1 MRRLLFLLVHILLFV
16 ATVGSTVLVGGVW
29 YCISIMTI
37 LLAHELGHFF
47 MSRSYRV
54 QSSLPFFI
62 PFPNLF
68 GTLGAIIL
76 MKGRIRSRKALFD
89 IGAAGP
95 LLGFCLAVP
104 AIIIGLKFSQAI
116 QVSQLEGL
124 SFRLGDSLLFSL
136 LERAIIG
143 EIPEGTDIVLHPL
156 AFAGWVGLF
165 VTALNLMPIGQL
177 DGGHIAY
184 AVFGRRSRLV
194 FSVAAIGFGIL
205 GFFFFPAWLLPLFL
219 ILLFGFRHP
228 PPSDDETELDGRRK
242 LLAGAI
248 FFVFILSFIPV
259 PLPDFEMNLVT
270 LIGRTISGS
279 L

>member
-1 MRRLLFLLVHILLFV
+1 MRRLLLPVLLFV
-16 ATVGSTVLVGGVW
+16 ITVGSTVLVGGAW

-37 LLAHELGHFF
+37 LLAHELGHFL

-68 GTLGAIIL
+68 GTLGAVIF
-76 MKGRIRSRKALFD
+76 MKGRITSRKALFD

-95 LLGFCLAVP
+95 LVGFCLAVP
-104 AIIIGLKFSQAI
+104 AIAIGLKLS
-116 QVSQLEGL
+116 QVSQVAHLEAL
-124 SFRLGDSLLFSL
+124 SFRLGNSLLFSL
-136 LERAIIG
+136 LEKVIIG
-143 EIPEGTDIVLHPL
+143 EIPEGTDLVLHPL

-184 AVFGRRSRLV
+184 AVLGRRSRIV
-194 FSVAAIGFGIL
+194 FSLAAIGFGIL
-205 GFFFFPAWLLPLFL
+205 GFFFFPAWLLPLLL
-219 ILLFGFRHP
+219 ILLFGFKHP
-228 PPSDDETELDGRRK
+228 PPSDDETALDGRRR
-242 LLAGAI
+242 LLAGVT
-248 FFVFILSFIPV
+248 FLVFILSFIPV
-259 PLPDFEMNLVT
+259 PLPDFEMNLAT
-270 LIGRTISGS
+270 LIRGAISGS

>member
-1 MRRLLFLLVHILLFV
+1 MRHLLVHILLF
-16 ATVGSTVLVGGVW
+16 ALTVGLTLVLRGVW

-47 MSRSYRV
+47 MSRHYRV
-54 QSSLPFFI
+54 QSSLPYFI

-76 MKGRIRSRKALFD
+76 MRGRIRSRKALFD

-95 LLGFCLAVP
+95 LVGFCLSVP
-104 AIIIGLKFSQAI
+104 AIVIGLKFSQAV
-116 QVSQLEGL
+116 QVSQIEGV

-136 LERAIIG
+136 LEKAIIG
-143 EIPEGTDIVLHPL
+143 GIPEGTDILLHPL
-156 AFAGWVGLF
+156 AFSGWVGLF
-165 VTALNLMPIGQL
+165 ITALNLMPIGQL

-184 AVFGRRSRLV
+184 AVFGRRSRIV
-194 FSVAAIGFGIL
+194 FALAAIGFGIL

-228 PPSDDETELDGRRK
+228 PPSDDETGLDGRRK
-242 LLAGAI
+242 LLAGVSLLV
-248 FFVFILSFIPV
+248 FVLSFIPV
-259 PLPDFEMNLVT
+259 PLPDFGMNLIT
-270 LIGRTISGS
+270 LIGRAISGG

>member
-1 MRRLLFLLVHILLFV
+1 MIRLLLHILLFV
-16 ATVGSTVLVGGVW
+16 LTVGSTVLIGGVW
-29 YCISIMTI
+29 YCIAIMTI

-47 MSRSYRV
+47 VSRHYRV
-54 QSSLPFFI
+54 QSSLPYFI

-76 MKGRIRSRKALFD
+76 MRGRMRSRKALFD

-95 LLGFCLAVP
+95 LVGFCLTVP
-104 AIIIGLKFSQAI
+104 IIVIGLKLSQAVPVAQI
-116 QVSQLEGL
+116 EGM
-124 SFRLGDSLLFSL
+124 SFRLGNSLLFSFF
-136 LERAIIG
+136 EKTIIG
-143 EIPEGTDIVLHPL
+143 ETPAGTDIVLHPL

-184 AVFGRRSRLV
+184 AVFGGRSRTIFFL
-194 FSVAAIGFGIL
+194 AAIGFGIL

-219 ILLFGFRHP
+219 ILFFGFRHP

-242 LLAGAI
+242 LLAGLT
-248 FFVFILSFIPV
+248 FLVFILSFIPV
-259 PLPDFEMNLVT
+259 PLPDFRMNLIV
-270 LIGRTISGS
+270 LVGRTIFGG

>member
-1 MRRLLFLLVHILLFV
+1 MRRLLIHTLLFLL
-16 ATVGSTVLVGGVW
+16 TVGSTILVGGGW
-29 YCISIMTI
+29 YCLSIMSI

-47 MSRSYRV
+47 VSRHYGV

-68 GTLGAIIL
+68 GTLGAVIL
-76 MKGRIRSRKALFD
+76 MRGRIQSRKALFD

-95 LLGFCLAVP
+95 LVGFCLTVP
-104 AIIIGLKFSQAI
+104 FMILGLIFSHTIGTSRIDEA
-116 QVSQLEGL
+116 
-124 SFRLGDSLLFSL
+124 SFRLGNSLLFSF
-136 LERAIIG
+136 LERMVVG
-143 EIPEGTDIVLHPL
+143 ETPEGMDLLLHPL

-184 AVFGRRSRLV
+184 AVFGRKSRVV
-194 FSVAAIGFGIL
+194 FVLGAIGFGVL
-205 GFFFFPAWLLPLFL
+205 GLFFFPGWLLPLFL
-219 ILLFGFRHP
+219 LLTFGFRHP

-242 LLAGAI
+242 LLGGMMFLI
-248 FFVFILSFIPV
+248 LILSFTPV
-259 PLPDFEMNLVT
+259 PLPDFQMNLAS
-270 LIGRTISGS
+270 LIGKSVSAI

>member
-1 MRRLLFLLVHILLFV
+1 MRRLFWHILLF
-16 ATVGSTVLVGGVW
+16 ALTVGSTVFVGGAW

-47 MSRSYRV
+47 VSRHYHV
-54 QSSLPFFI
+54 PSSLPFFI

-76 MKGRIRSRKALFD
+76 MRGRIRSRQALFD

-95 LLGFCLAVP
+95 LVGFCLTLP
-104 AIIIGLKFSQAI
+104 AIIVGLKFSHPVVVGQM
-116 QVSQLEGL
+116 EGASL
-124 SFRLGDSLLFSL
+124 QLGDSLLYSFL
-136 LERAIIG
+136 QRLIVG
-143 EIPEGTDIVLHPL
+143 QTPEGMDLVLHPL

-184 AVFGRRSRLV
+184 AVFGRRSRVV
-194 FSVAAIGFGIL
+194 FLLAASGFAVL
-205 GFFFFPAWLLPLFL
+205 GLFFFPAWLLPLVL
-219 ILLFGFRHP
+219 ILVFGFRHP
-228 PPSDDETELDGRRK
+228 PPTDDRTELDGGRK
-242 LLAGAI
+242 FLAALTFGV
-248 FFVFILSFIPV
+248 FVLSFIPV
-259 PLPDFEMNLVT
+259 PLPDFRMNLIV
-270 LIGRTISGS
+270 LIGKAITGI

>member
-1 MRRLLFLLVHILLFV
+1 MHILLF
-16 ATVGSTVLVGGVW
+16 ALTVGLTLVLRGVW

-47 MSRSYRV
+47 MSRYYRV
-54 QSSLPFFI
+54 QSSLPYFI

-68 GTLGAIIL
+68 GTLGAVIL
-76 MKGRIRSRKALFD
+76 MRGRIRSRKALFD

-95 LLGFCLAVP
+95 LVGFCLSIP
-104 AIIIGLKFSQAI
+104 AIVIGLKFSQAV
-116 QVSQLEGL
+116 QVSQIEGV
-124 SFRLGDSLLFSL
+124 SFRLGNSLLFSF
-136 LERAIIG
+136 LEKAIIG
-143 EIPEGTDIVLHPL
+143 EIPEGTDILLHPL

-165 VTALNLMPIGQL
+165 ITALNLMPIGQL

-184 AVFGRRSRLV
+184 AVFGRRSRIV
-194 FSVAAIGFGIL
+194 FALAAIGFGFL

-242 LLAGAI
+242 LLAAVCLLV
-248 FFVFILSFIPV
+248 FVLSFIPV
-259 PLPDFEMNLVT
+259 PLPDFEMNLIT
-270 LIGRTISGS
+270 LLGRAISGS